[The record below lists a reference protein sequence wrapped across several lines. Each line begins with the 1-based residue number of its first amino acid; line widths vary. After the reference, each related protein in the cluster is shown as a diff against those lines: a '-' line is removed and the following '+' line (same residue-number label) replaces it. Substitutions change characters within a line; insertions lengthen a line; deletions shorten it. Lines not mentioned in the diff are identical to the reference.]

1 MKKQRPVCTLIVLLA
16 LTTGLAAC
24 QTPVSNPF
32 KNLFGSSA
40 PPPPPP
46 PSGPSCTDVNNYNL
60 RRIRTLEA
68 ENAKLKKDLADA
80 TQDNAMLRDLTTKK
94 ER

>member
-1 MKKQRPVCTLIVLLA
+1 MKKQRPVCTFIVLFVLA
-16 LTTGLAAC
+16 AGLAAC

-32 KNLFGSSA
+32 ANLFKSSA

-46 PSGPSCTDVNNYNL
+46 GPSCTDVNNYDQ

>member
-1 MKKQRPVCTLIVLLA
+1 MKKQRPVCTFIVLFVLA
-16 LTTGLAAC
+16 AGLAAC

-32 KNLFGSSA
+32 ANLFKSA

-46 PSGPSCTDVNNYNL
+46 GPSCTDVNNYDL